1 MFTKNYAE
9 ESSKIF
15 QKNWDIVEKATTAKE
30 KLLKKEA
37 QNEIKLVNNSIR
49 EQQELII
56 TASNKIAELRGR
68 IIELN
73 DFLK

>member
-1 MFTKNYAE
+1 MFTKNYAG

-15 QKNWDIVEKATTAKE
+15 QKNWDIVEKASAVKE

-56 TASNKIAELRGR
+56 IASNKIAELRGR

>member
-1 MFTKNYAE
+1 MKNYAE

-15 QKNWDIVEKATTAKE
+15 QKNWDLVEKASAAKE

-37 QNEIKLVNNSIR
+37 QNEVKLVYNSIR

-56 TASNKIAELRGR
+56 IASNKIAELRER
-68 IIELN
+68 VKELN

>member
-1 MFTKNYAE
+1 MKNYAE

-15 QKNWDIVEKATTAKE
+15 QKNWDLVEKASAAKE

-37 QNEIKLVNNSIR
+37 QNEVKLVNNSIR

-56 TASNKIAELRGR
+56 IASNKIAELRER
-68 IIELN
+68 VKELN